1 MRLLPH
7 RSAPLVAQTR
17 RGMTLVEILV
27 VLAILSILMAIIGTQ
42 VWGNYQKGLVS
53 VSEAA
58 MRQVEQQ
65 LTIYSA
71 QHRGKFPST
80 SDGLTSVYGTGEDL
94 PLDGWGN
101 EFQYYSPGSH
111 GDHKYEIISLG
122 ADGQEGGDGNDA
134 DINSWDLGK
143 DATAEKN

>member
-1 MRLLPH
+1 MRLATP
-7 RSAPLVAQTR
+7 RFVNR

-42 VWGNYQKGLVS
+42 VYKNFQRAQVS
-53 VSEAA
+53 ATGVSI
-58 MRQVEQQ
+58 RQVEQQ

-80 SDGLTSVYGTGEDL
+80 SEGLVAVYGSGADADIPTDS
-94 PLDGWGN
+94 WGN
-101 EFQYYSPGSH
+101 EFQYYSPGTH

-122 ADGQEGGDGNDA
+122 ADGQEGGDGTDA
-134 DINSWDLGK
+134 DINSWEIGK
-143 DATAEKN
+143 DTTTTDQKN